1 MSTGVMAATAVD
13 EVTSARPPASAQTE
27 TALRGN
33 FTKPTFCLNPAVVS
47 MNVMPVGTRAQLRAT
62 KGGNGPSGPDVG
74 DDPGDHQQQRSE
86 HAAEIFKAPHRLGV
100 RVIGEDRAEQE
111 PARCTLATV
120 MAGSLPAA
128 MKWHP
133 ALMLTCPRCPRP
145 SPRSRARAR
154 PPPAAPRPQPAAAR
168 P

>member
-1 MSTGVMAATAVD
+1 MSTGVVAATAVD
-13 EVTSARPPASAQTE
+13 EVASARPHASAQTE

-33 FTKPTFCLNPAVVS
+33 FTKPTFCLNPDVVS

-120 MAGSLPAA
+120 MAGSPSQA
-128 MKWHP
+128 MKRNP
-133 ALMLTCPRCPRP
+133 APLLCCPPCRTPLTQACGRR
-145 SPRSRARAR
+145 
-154 PPPAAPRPQPAAAR
+154 QPHT
-168 P
+168 

>member
-1 MSTGVMAATAVD
+1 MSTGMVAATAVD
-13 EVTSARPPASAQTE
+13 EVASARPPASAQTE

-33 FTKPTFCLNPAVVS
+33 FTKPTFCLNPDVVS

-111 PARCTLATV
+111 PSDGIVNGSRRRTGPRRGPPHTGGPSGQAP
-120 MAGSLPAA
+120 AG
-128 MKWHP
+128 
-133 ALMLTCPRCPRP
+133 
-145 SPRSRARAR
+145 
-154 PPPAAPRPQPAAAR
+154 PPGDAPRLRGILAEPSVWR
-168 P
+168 W

>member
-33 FTKPTFCLNPAVVS
+33 FTKPTFCLNPDVVS

-86 HAAEIFKAPHRLGV
+86 HAAETFKAPHRLGV
-100 RVIGEDRAEQE
+100 RVIGEDRADQE

-120 MAGSLPAA
+120 MAGPPPPAQQR
-128 MKWHP
+128 HP
-133 ALMLTCPRCPRP
+133 PPLRRCPRG
-145 SPRSRARAR
+145 RR
-154 PPPAAPRPQPAAAR
+154 PPPRPWHGPASPAHAPP
-168 P
+168 

>member
-1 MSTGVMAATAVD
+1 MSTGVLAATALE
-13 EVTSARPPASAQTE
+13 EVTTARPPPRPHTE

-33 FTKPTFCLNPAVVS
+33 LTKATFGLNPDVVS

-62 KGGNGPSGPDVG
+62 KGGNGRSGPDVG

-86 HAAEIFKAPHRLGV
+86 HAAEILKAPHRLGV

-120 MAGSLPAA
+120 MAGSPPAA

-133 ALMLTCPRCPRP
+133 ALLLTRPPGPPPRP
-145 SPRSRARAR
+145 KS
-154 PPPAAPRPQPAAAR
+154 AAPGQ
-168 P
+168 